1 MSKMCLE
8 NEHWQQNLVKKN
20 VGWKRFDQ
28 NIVFDVDVWHQCD
41 AKFDVDSWKMFNFYI
56 EWKVM
61 LLTPLMQKRHYE

>member
-1 MSKMCLE
+1 MCLE

-28 NIVFDVDVWHQCD
+28 NIVFDVHVWHQFN
-41 AKFDVDSWKMFNFYI
+41 AKFGVDSWKMFNFYI

-61 LLTPLMQKRHYE
+61 LLTPLMQKGIMNRNA